1 MHPSQSLKDII
12 YSEFLKSSLVPIFVI
27 EVTLLLLYFGINHI
41 IADRNQEALLE
52 EVQSSLMEISGRQA
66 RIIDQKLN
74 EISRLSIMMQE
85 DHQHFFAH
93 LTPDCPSPLTQND
106 LTIHANGALY
116 KPVDNGGASLYFSS
130 HGHHN
135 DLGSYRA
142 RCSEAMDVLLK
153 SIVDNNPLIAQAYFN
168 SYDGMNRL
176 YPFIDQVAAHYGSTL
191 KMPDYNFF
199 YLADEQHNPS
209 RNTVWTGAYLD
220 PAGQGWLISNI
231 VPVYRADV
239 LEGVSGLDVTI
250 DELVNSVL
258 DQKLPWKSSAFMVD
272 EDGMILAM
280 APEIEELLGLMEL
293 KKHTYRNNITH
304 TVEKPE
310 AFNIFNGSDAG
321 IRQQLVKIL
330 EADSG
335 AYTLSTAENR
345 YLAVRHAI
353 SETGWQVI
361 TLVDEV
367 ALLAPIERMKER
379 INHIGYIAILV
390 MMLFYGLFFLW
401 LQRKAS
407 RLGERLAKP
416 VQRLA
421 EASGELG
428 NTLKPVVIPPSG
440 IQEVD
445 AVFERFNHMAGELQQ
460 KTKQLVDAESKQR
473 AQQAESSLLERL
485 ATTDSLTGLN
495 NRRKMEE
502 AILSE
507 ITRAGRSHK
516 TFSVII
522 LDVDGFKEINDT
534 FGHQIGDRVLVDI
547 GQILKYSLRQADVIG
562 RWGGEEF
569 ILMCPVTELD
579 GATNV
584 AENLRARIS
593 KAHFDR
599 VGNLSASFGVTSYT
613 QGDSIRH
620 LVERADQAMYQA
632 KREGRNRVKV
642 YHSSMSL

>member
-27 EVTLLLLYFGINHI
+27 EVALLLLYFGINHI

-74 EISRLSIMMQE
+74 EISRLSLMMQE
-85 DHQHFFAH
+85 DHQHFFAQ
-93 LTPDCPSPLTQND
+93 LTPDCSSSLAPDD
-106 LTIHANGALY
+106 LAIHANGALY

-130 HGHHN
+130 HGYGN
-135 DLGSYRA
+135 DERWHRA

-153 SIVDNNPLIAQAYFN
+153 SIVENNPLIAQAYFN
-168 SYDGMNRL
+168 TYDGMNRL

-191 KMPDYNFF
+191 QMPDYNFF
-199 YLADEQHNPS
+199 YLADAQHNPS
-209 RNTVWTGAYLD
+209 RSTVWTGAYLD

-231 VPVYRADV
+231 VPVYRKDV

-272 EDGMILAM
+272 EEGMILAM

-293 KKHTYRNNITH
+293 KKHTYRNSITQ

-310 AFNIFNGSDAG
+310 AFNIFKGSDAG

-330 EADSG
+330 QADAG
-335 AYTLSTAENR
+335 AYMLSAASNR
-345 YLAVRHAI
+345 YLAVRHTI
-353 SETGWQVI
+353 SETGWQIV
-361 TLVDEV
+361 TLVDET

-379 INHIGYIAILV
+379 INHIGYVAILV
-390 MMLFYGLFFLW
+390 MLLFYGLFFLW

-416 VQRLA
+416 VRRLA

-428 NTLKPVVIPPSG
+428 NTLEPVVIPPSG

-445 AVFERFNHMAGELQQ
+445 VVFERFNQMASELQQ
-460 KTKQLVDAESKQR
+460 KTEQLVDAESKHR
-473 AQQAESSLLERL
+473 AQQAESFLLERL

-507 ITRAGRSHK
+507 ITRVGRSHK

-534 FGHQIGDRVLVDI
+534 FGHQIGDRVLIEI
-547 GQILKYSLRQADVIG
+547 GQILKYSLRKADVIG

-569 ILMCPVTELD
+569 ILMCPVTELE

-584 AENLRARIS
+584 AENLRVRIS
-593 KAHFDR
+593 EAHFDQ
-599 VGNLSASFGVTSYT
+599 VGRLSASFGVTSYKP
-613 QGDSIRH
+613 GDSIRN
-620 LVERADQAMYQA
+620 LVERADHAMYQA
-632 KREGRNRVKV
+632 KREGRNLVKV

>member
-74 EISRLSIMMQE
+74 EISRLSILMQE

-135 DLGSYRA
+135 DLGGYRA
-142 RCSEAMDVLLK
+142 RCSEVMDVLLK

-231 VPVYRADV
+231 VPVYRADA

-428 NTLKPVVIPPSG
+428 NTLKSVVIPPSG